1 MSHVDQMHQETALD
15 RWKRFTYVEDLPDE
29 LGPFRKL
36 LEEYSK
42 VPPNETDELLVSTR
56 KKLWEVAMYPC
67 IGRWSFLNLR
77 SMQDSHFKIAF
88 ERLKQLNDPDTGS
101 NSKDTLLDIGCCIG
115 QVLRKM
121 VHDGIEPTRL
131 FGTDLHPDFI
141 SIGTELFNDEG
152 CGLTFVA
159 GDLLDSEDKALE
171 KLDGKITLIHAANF
185 FHLFT
190 WEQQVKIGVRIAR
203 FLKPGTT
210 DALIFGRQI
219 GTNRPR
225 ERDGRKRSFLHNQ
238 ESFQKLW
245 DEVGMKTETR
255 WRVQVSI
262 SEERR
267 VDIPGFGEEDRYTR
281 FGIYQCTV

>member
-1 MSHVDQMHQETALD
+1 MSHFDQMHHEIALD

-29 LGPFRKL
+29 LGPFRKM

-88 ERLKQLNDPDTGS
+88 ERLKQPNTGS
-101 NSKDTLLDIGCCIG
+101 NSTDTLLDIGCCIG

-131 FGTDLHPDFI
+131 FGTDLHPEFL

-159 GDLLDSEDKALE
+159 GDLLDAEDKGLE

-219 GTNRPR
+219 GTHRPR
-225 ERDGRKRSFLHNQ
+225 ERDGRMKSFLHNQ

-245 DEVGMKTETR
+245 DEIGMKTKTQ

-281 FGIYQCTV
+281 FGIYQYTV